1 MTDSQDAMFA
11 RLKRPDGKPTWPF
24 FVRRSSGKAE
34 ISLQYLKDNPAFA
47 AENARTAILDQMR
60 SLPGVP
66 VTTVKPTGWPAVP
79 LVDLAKDD
87 VWRRYIGV
95 VRGIIERNQ
104 STGSAQA
111 PQS

>member
-1 MTDSQDAMFA
+1 MLRERLAAQVDIVLDTARRLLDWYRAQGAEVGMTDSQDAMFA

-66 VTTVKPTGWPAVP
+66 VSTV
-79 LVDLAKDD
+79 
-87 VWRRYIGV
+87 
-95 VRGIIERNQ
+95 
-104 STGSAQA
+104 
-111 PQS
+111 